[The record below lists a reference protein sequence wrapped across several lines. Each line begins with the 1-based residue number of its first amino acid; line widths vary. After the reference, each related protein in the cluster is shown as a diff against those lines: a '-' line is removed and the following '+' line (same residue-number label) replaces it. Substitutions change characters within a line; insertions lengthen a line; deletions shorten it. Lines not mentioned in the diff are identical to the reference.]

1 MISLEHQASPG
12 YFKFKSAL
20 TGELVGEW
28 AWGMLRSEDPRTGH
42 LYTDA
47 GVAKVSGGLLNEWS
61 VPLVLREVVSLS
73 AVVLPE

>member
-1 MISLEHQASPG
+1 MISLECHVG
-12 YFKFKSAL
+12 GRHVRFKSAL

-47 GVAKVSGGLLNEWS
+47 GVAKVSGGLLKERS